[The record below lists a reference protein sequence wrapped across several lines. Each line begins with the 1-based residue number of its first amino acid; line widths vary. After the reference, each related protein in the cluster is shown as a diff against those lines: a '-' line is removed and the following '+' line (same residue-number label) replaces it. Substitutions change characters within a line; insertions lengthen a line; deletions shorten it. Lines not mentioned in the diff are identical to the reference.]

1 MPNKISKSISER
13 RVYRLNKKCCII
25 KLVEYVSGILHSVCF
40 NVKNAR
46 LVI

>member
-13 RVYRLNKKCCII
+13 RVYKCCII

-40 NVKNAR
+40 NVKLKNAR